1 MTGLT
6 RELTEKDP
14 QRTAII
20 DEFGKFDRS
29 EVEARA
35 NRLIHALRAEGLQPG
50 DGIAVLSNNRHEF
63 FEIANAATASSWT
76 FTPVNWHFTPDEVSY
91 VLNDSEAKAIL
102 VDREV
107 AELATESLAGAG
119 GVKIRVMFG
128 DKPTEGFLDYE
139 EILASASP
147 EEPADQA
154 SGNYLFYTSGTTGRP
169 KGVSSTASAAG
180 RPLDEAMFQ
189 VQGFGALYQVPTEG
203 LALVNSPLYHA
214 GPFLYSALP
223 AVLGNSLLIRRKFDP
238 AETLQLIDEYQVTL
252 GYFVPT
258 HFVRM
263 LRLDKGVRKT
273 FDGSS
278 LKAIYH
284 TAAPCPPEVKKEMI
298 DWWGPVINE
307 VYGATEGG
315 VLWTMINSEEWLKKP
330 GSVGKSIPIVEI
342 LILGESG
349 ERLGPNEVG
358 QIYGRNTLGVDF
370 EYKGDPEKTA
380 KAHLEPGVM
389 TFGDMGYLDDDGY
402 LFLTDRKID
411 MIISGGVNI
420 YPAEVEAVLITHPA
434 VADVGVF
441 GIPNDEFGEEV
452 KAIVQLSE
460 GSEGSDEL
468 ASELVKF
475 TREKL
480 AGYKVPRSIE
490 FRTDLPR
497 TPTGKLVKRELRD
510 PYWKD
515 RGRTI

>member
-1 MTGLT
+1 MTELT

-14 QRTAII
+14 ARPAII

-29 EVEARA
+29 EVEERS
-35 NRLIHALRAEGLQPG
+35 NRLIHALRAEGLESG
-50 DGIAVLSNNRHEF
+50 DVIAVLSNNRHEF
-63 FEIANAATASSWT
+63 FEIANAASAASWT
-76 FTPVNWHFTPDEVSY
+76 FAPINWHFTPDEVEY
-91 VLNDSEAKAIL
+91 VLKDSGAKAL
-102 VDREV
+102 LADREV
-107 AELATESLAGAG
+107 ADLAAASVSEAEE
-119 GVKIRVMFG
+119 VKIRVMFG
-128 DKPTEGFLDYE
+128 GKPTEGFLDYE
-139 EILASASP
+139 DMLSSASP
-147 EEPADQA
+147 QEPADQG
-154 SGNYLFYTSGTTGRP
+154 SGAYLFYTSGTTGRP
-169 KGVSSTASAAG
+169 KGVSSTATEVG
-180 RPLDEAMFQ
+180 RPLAETLFQ
-189 VQGFGALYQVPTEG
+189 VQGFGALYQVPTDG
-203 LALVNSPLYHA
+203 IALVNSPLYHA

-238 AETLQLIDEYQVTL
+238 VDTLRLIDEYRITL

-263 LRLDKGVRKT
+263 LRIDEEIRRA

-278 LKAIYH
+278 LLAVYH
-284 TAAPCPPEVKKEMI
+284 TAAPCPPEVKRAMI
-298 DWWGPVINE
+298 EWWGPVINE

-330 GSVGKSIPIVEI
+330 GSVGKTIPIVEI
-342 LILGESG
+342 LIIDENG
-349 ERLGPNEVG
+349 ERLGQNEVG
-358 QIYGRNTLGVDF
+358 QIYGRNTMGVDF

-420 YPAEVEAVLITHPA
+420 YPAEVEAVLITHPS

-452 KAIVQLSE
+452 KAVVELTS
-460 GSEGSDEL
+460 GYEGSDEL
-468 ASELVKF
+468 ASELVGF
-475 TREKL
+475 AREKL

-497 TPTGKLVKRELRD
+497 TPTGKLLKRQLRE
-510 PYWKD
+510 PYWEG